1 MSKTD
6 DRRNQASA
14 AREAAQSAAK
24 KERLIRNVGA
34 SVVVVLV
41 AAIIGVGVFAS
52 RGTDP
57 TGPEAKGTIP
67 AGVNAD
73 DGGWTY
79 NPDVATDATL
89 ELFKDF
95 QCPGCGFFE
104 ATYGDAVAQLAEEGV
119 VKVILRP
126 AVFLDD
132 RTPGEFHSSRAL
144 NALGCAIDQGVGIE
158 YKKAVYA
165 TQPTTEGSGWTDAQL
180 ISLASVVGITGDG
193 VTTFSKCVTEQEHMI
208 WGSVADDFFASSGVN
223 STPTVRLNGE
233 VVPEEIITA
242 NNPAAFIEW
251 VKANA

>member
-6 DRRNQASA
+6 DRRNQALA
-14 AREAAQSAAK
+14 AREAAQNAAK
-24 KERLIRNVGA
+24 KERLIRNIGA
-34 SVVVVLV
+34 AVVVVLV

-52 RGTDP
+52 RGGDP

-67 AGVNAD
+67 AGVNAE

-79 NPDVATDATL
+79 NPDADTDATL

-95 QCPGCGFFE
+95 QCPGCGAFE
-104 ATYGDAVAQLAEEGV
+104 ATYGDAVAQLAEDGI
-119 VKVILRP
+119 VKVVLRP

-132 RTPGEFHSSRAL
+132 RIPGLNSSRAL

-165 TQPTTEGSGWTDAQL
+165 AQPTTEGAGWTDAQF
-180 ISLASVVGITGDG
+180 ISLGTSVGITEDE
-193 VTTFSKCVTEQEHMI
+193 VTTFSKCVTEQEHLI
-208 WGSVADDFFASSGVN
+208 WATVADDFFGSSGVT
-223 STPTVRLNGE
+223 STPTVRLNGV
-233 VVPEEIITA
+233 VVPDEVITA
-242 NNPAAFIEW
+242 NDPAGFIDW

>member
-24 KERLIRNVGA
+24 KERLIRNIGA

-52 RGTDP
+52 RGGDP

-67 AGVNAD
+67 VGVNAD

-79 NPDVATDATL
+79 NPDAATDATL

-95 QCPGCGFFE
+95 QCPGCGSFE
-104 ATYGDAVAQLAEEGV
+104 ATYGDAVAQLAEEGI

-132 RTPGEFHSSRAL
+132 RSPGDFHSSRAL

-165 TQPTTEGSGWTDAQL
+165 TQPTTEGAGWTDDQL
-180 ISLASVVGITGDG
+180 VTLGTVVGITGDDAA
-193 VTTFSKCVTEQEHMI
+193 TFSKCVNEQEHLI
-208 WGSVADDFFASSGVN
+208 WASVADDFFASSGVT
-223 STPTVRLNGE
+223 STPTVRLNGN

-242 NNPAAFIEW
+242 SDPAAFIEW
-251 VKANA
+251 VKANV

>member
-24 KERLIRNVGA
+24 KERLIRNIGA

-52 RGTDP
+52 RSGDP
-57 TGPEAKGTIP
+57 AGPEAKGTIP
-67 AGVNAD
+67 VGVNAD
-73 DGGWTY
+73 DGSWTY
-79 NPDVATDATL
+79 NPDAATDATL

-104 ATYGDAVAQLAEEGV
+104 ATYGDAVAQLAEEGI
-119 VKVILRP
+119 VKVVLRP

-132 RTPGEFHSSRAL
+132 RIPGLNSSRAL

-165 TQPTTEGSGWTDAQL
+165 AQPATEGSGWTDAQL
-180 ISLASVVGITGDG
+180 INLGTDVGLAADDA
-193 VTTFSKCVTEQEHMI
+193 TTFSKCVTEQEHLI
-208 WGSVADDFFASSGVN
+208 WATVADESFSASGVS
-223 STPTVRLNGE
+223 STPTVRLNGVE
-233 VVPEEIITA
+233 VPAEVLSS
-242 NNPAAFIEW
+242 NNPATFIDW

>member
-24 KERLIRNVGA
+24 KERLIRNIGA

-52 RGTDP
+52 RGGDP
-57 TGPEAKGTIP
+57 AGPEAKGTIP

-79 NPDVATDATL
+79 NPGAATDATL

-119 VKVILRP
+119 VQVVLRP

-132 RTPGEFHSSRAL
+132 RIPGLNSSRAL

-165 TQPTTEGSGWTDAQL
+165 AQPTTEGDGWTDAQL
-180 ISLASVVGITGDG
+180 ISLGTDIGVAGDDA
-193 VTTFSKCVTEQEHMI
+193 TTFSQCVTEQEHLI
-208 WGSVADDFFASSGVN
+208 WATVADDYFSASGVN
-223 STPTVRLNGE
+223 TTPTVRLNG
-233 VVPEEIITA
+233 VDVPEDVINA